1 MKTDYQAFSFTTE
14 FFQNPYLFYEKLRSM
29 QSIYRGNFIKNPG
42 WYVTG
47 YEEAITILKNKGFE
61 SRIPLPEGSKKYEQ
75 LKNIQKDMMLFKN
88 KSDHRRLRFLVS
100 NVFAPRMVEQLRPYI
115 EETVY
120 EVLQP
125 FQNQKSLDVVSDLA
139 FPLANLVIA
148 RIIGVPKEDIFQFR
162 EWSASLIQSID
173 FTRRGKVLENGN
185 TITIKLMDY
194 FNKLIRI
201 RKLNPKEDLIS
212 KLIMEE
218 QQGDKL
224 TDDELLANCILLV
237 IAGHETTANLIS
249 NSVLTLLSNPNQ
261 LMKLK
266 ENSLLI
272 EQAVEECLRYE
283 SPTQMIARV
292 AAEDIEIHNTPIK
305 KGDQIYLLLGA
316 ANRDPHK
323 FHNPHIFDIT
333 RNPNPHLAFGNGT
346 HFCLGAPLARLEAQI
361 AIKTLLDWKEN
372 IQLASSNLKWQK
384 LIGFRS
390 LKELPIIFD

>member
-14 FFQNPYLFYEKLRSM
+14 FFQNPYQFYEKLRSM
-29 QSIYRGNFIKNPG
+29 QPIYRGNLIKNPG

-47 YEEAITILKNKGFE
+47 YEEAITILKDKRFKN
-61 SRIPLPEGSKKYEQ
+61 RIPLPEGSKKYEQ

-100 NVFAPRMVEQLRPYI
+100 NVFTPKIVEQLRPSI
-115 EETVY
+115 EETVN
-120 EVLQP
+120 ELLQP

-139 FPLANLVIA
+139 FPLASLVIA
-148 RIIGVPKEDIFQFR
+148 RIIGVPKEDLFQFR
-162 EWSASLIQSID
+162 EWATSLIQSID
-173 FTRRGKVLENGN
+173 FTRRGKVLENGDA
-185 TITIKLMDY
+185 ITIKAMDY
-194 FNKLIRI
+194 FNELIRI

-224 TDDELLANCILLV
+224 SDDELLATCILLV
-237 IAGHETTANLIS
+237 IAGHETTINLIS
-249 NSVLTLLSNPNQ
+249 NSVLTLLNHPKQ

-266 ENSLLI
+266 ENSFLI
-272 EQAVEECLRYE
+272 DQAVEECLRYE

-292 AAEDIEIHNTPIK
+292 ATEDIDIHNTSIK

-323 FHNPHIFDIT
+323 FHNPNQFDIT
-333 RNPNPHLAFGNGT
+333 RNPNPHISFGNGA

-361 AIKTLLDWKEN
+361 AIKTLLDWKKN